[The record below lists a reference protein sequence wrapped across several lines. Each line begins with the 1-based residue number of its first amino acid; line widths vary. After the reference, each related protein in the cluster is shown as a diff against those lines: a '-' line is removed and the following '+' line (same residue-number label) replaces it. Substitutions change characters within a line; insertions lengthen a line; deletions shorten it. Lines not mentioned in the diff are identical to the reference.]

1 MSRLDSQTLLAMNA
15 RGAVVALATEVE
27 LTLRL
32 IEQLPS
38 EAPTGEQVA
47 DLRRVLEHRTQQV
60 QREIQAVQGGLQ
72 GAVSAAV
79 MFAESRAVP
88 APKEG

>member
-1 MSRLDSQTLLAMNA
+1 MDSQTLLAMNA

-32 IEQLPS
+32 IEQLPP
-38 EAPTGEQVA
+38 EGPTREQLD
-47 DLRRVLEHRTQQV
+47 DLARVLEHRTQQV

-72 GAVSAAV
+72 GAVSAAL
-79 MFAESRAVP
+79 MWAERRA
-88 APKEG
+88 AGL